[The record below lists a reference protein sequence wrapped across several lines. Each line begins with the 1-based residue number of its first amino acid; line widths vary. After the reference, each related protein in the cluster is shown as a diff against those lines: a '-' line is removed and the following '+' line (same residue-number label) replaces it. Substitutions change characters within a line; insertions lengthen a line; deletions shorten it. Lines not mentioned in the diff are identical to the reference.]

1 MKVLISGGGIAG
13 LALAF
18 GLHRYGHEPLV
29 VERSQNLRDEGY
41 MIDFFGPGYDASE
54 KMGLLSEIEEIHY
67 QIPRLSFV
75 DAAGKER
82 LAVSYAA
89 LRKNLFNDRHFN
101 FMRGD
106 LERLLYSRIEG
117 RVPMRFG
124 TEVESFEQDGARVR
138 ARLTD
143 GTADSFDL
151 LVGADGAHSHV
162 RELAF
167 GEKRLFLRSLGYY
180 TAASLVE
187 DLEMRESLGEAF
199 YILTVPGRQVA
210 VYPIR
215 GGRLATFFVHKTSPR
230 LEDFS
235 AESVRG
241 EMSAAYSGM
250 GWIVPELLERC
261 PYGSSLYFDEVA
273 QIEMPSWGVGR
284 VVLVGDACQCVSLLA
299 GQGASLAMAGSYV
312 LAEELAA
319 VRKED
324 DVGAALAQYERRLR
338 PAVLKR
344 QRAGRRLARWFVPEN
359 RARLLVRDAAMR
371 MATSP
376 LASQVLGRRF
386 AWTSRTRF

>member
-18 GLHRYGHEPLV
+18 WLHRHGHEPLV
-29 VERSQNLRDEGY
+29 VERSENLRDEGY

-54 KMGLLSEIEEIHY
+54 KLGILSDIEGIHY
-67 QIPRLSFV
+67 QIPRLSFI

-82 LAVSYAA
+82 LSVSYAA

-106 LERLLYSRIEG
+106 LEWLLYSRIEG

-124 TEVESFEQDGARVR
+124 TEVESFAQDGARVR

-167 GEKRLFLRSLGYY
+167 GEERLFSRSLGYY
-180 TAASLVE
+180 AAAFII
-187 DLEMRESLGEAF
+187 DDPEMLKSLGDAF
-199 YILTVPGRQVA
+199 YTLTVPGRQVA

-215 GGRLATFFVHKTSPR
+215 GGRLATFFVHKTSRR

-241 EMSAAYSGM
+241 EMSAAYGGM

-299 GQGASLAMAGSYV
+299 GQGASLAVAGSYV

-319 VRKED
+319 VRKE

-344 QRAGRRLARWFVPEN
+344 QRAGRRLARWFVAEN

-371 MATSP
+371 MMTSP

-386 AWTSRTRF
+386 AWTSPTRF